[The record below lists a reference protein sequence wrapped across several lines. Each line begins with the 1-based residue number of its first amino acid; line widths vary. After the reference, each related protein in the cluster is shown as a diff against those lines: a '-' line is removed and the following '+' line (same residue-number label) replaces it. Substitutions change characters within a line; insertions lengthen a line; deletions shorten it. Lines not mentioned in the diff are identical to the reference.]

1 MKKIL
6 LALSLLL
13 IIPITAFA
21 DEELPKV
28 LSLEATAEG
37 VLINYNGTTEADSH
51 AVMCKLYD
59 SKNKEID
66 MLSVAVDNKKFEG
79 TFTAPKAGEYKV
91 ACANYEGGAIKETT
105 VTTEE
110 VIKKYTVTFYTNG
123 GSNIAPVDV
132 ESGAKVSKPKDP
144 TKDEYIFVSWCVD
157 ETLTTDFDF
166 NSPITNNTKLYAKW
180 KKEPVAVHTIFF
192 GKGGTYIVD
201 FETDDPENQGPMA
214 APINKSS
221 TYFVPAGKE
230 MTLTAIHENGFEFI
244 GWYRG
249 NVDAQTEEE
258 WPTNE
263 LLSKDTVYKF
273 TPTGTPYI
281 VPVFEENRV
290 FTVYFNTTGGSNI
303 GDAEVKSNE
312 TVEKP
317 KDPTRDNFTFVGW
330 YEDETLTT
338 EFNFD
343 TKITDN
349 VTLYAKWEE
358 DDNTEE
364 YTVTDDYGN
373 SITFSEEEGHEFNL
387 VIIDIMKLSDEELA
401 EFDITREEYNE
412 VEKNLKAALSDHGTL
427 LSFYDISVFDEDEN
441 NKGNGPFKIKIKMTE
456 EMKKYNSFKI
466 LYVDVDEEITIE
478 KSITL
483 KIEDGYLVG
492 TLPHLSNYAL
502 MGSIVTDNPKT
513 LDNIYVWIITLMISF
528 VGLTVVTVFT
538 KKPRNKKTR

>member
-28 LSLEATAEG
+28 LSLEATTEG

-79 TFTAPKAGEYKV
+79 TFTTPKAGEYKV

-123 GSNIAPVDV
+123 GSSIDPVDV
-132 ESGAKVSKPKDP
+132 ESGLKVSKQKDP
-144 TKDEYIFVSWCVD
+144 TKDEYVFVSWCV
-157 ETLTTDFDF
+157 
-166 NSPITNNTKLYAKW
+166 
-180 KKEPVAVHTIFF
+180 
-192 GKGGTYIVD
+192 
-201 FETDDPENQGPMA
+201 
-214 APINKSS
+214 
-221 TYFVPAGKE
+221 
-230 MTLTAIHENGFEFI
+230 
-244 GWYRG
+244 
-249 NVDAQTEEE
+249 
-258 WPTNE
+258 
-263 LLSKDTVYKF
+263 
-273 TPTGTPYI
+273 
-281 VPVFEENRV
+281 
-290 FTVYFNTTGGSNI
+290 
-303 GDAEVKSNE
+303 
-312 TVEKP
+312 
-317 KDPTRDNFTFVGW
+317 
-330 YEDETLTT
+330 DETLTT

-358 DDNTEE
+358 DNNTEE

-502 MGSIVTDNPKT
+502 MGSIVTDNQKT

-538 KKPRNKKTR
+538 KKQKNKKTR

>member
-6 LALSLLL
+6 LTLSILL
-13 IIPITAFA
+13 IIPMTAFA
-21 DEELPKV
+21 DEFPKV
-28 LSLEATAEG
+28 ITLNAEADG
-37 VLINYNGTTEADSH
+37 VLINYNGTTEENSH

-59 SKNKEID
+59 SKNKELD
-66 MLSVAVDNKKFEG
+66 KLSVAVDNKNFEG
-79 TFTAPKAGEYKV
+79 TFTAPGAGEYKV
-91 ACANYEGGAIKETT
+91 TCANYEGGAIKETT

-110 VIKKYTVTFYTNG
+110 IIKTYTVTFYTNG
-123 GSNIAPVDV
+123 GSNIAPVEV
-132 ESGAKVSKPKDP
+132 ESGAKVTKPKDP
-144 TKDEYIFVSWCVD
+144 TKDDYIFDVWCED
-157 ETLTTDFDF
+157 ETLTTPFNF

-214 APINKSS
+214 APINKSG

-230 MTLTAIHENGFEFI
+230 MTLTAIHDDGFEFL

-249 NVDAQTEEE
+249 NVNAQTEEE
-258 WPTNE
+258 WPTDE

-273 TPTGTPYI
+273 TPTGNPYI
-281 VPVFEENRV
+281 VPVFKDNRSFIV
-290 FTVYFNTTGGSNI
+290 SFNTTGGSKI
-303 GDAEVKSNE
+303 DDVEVKINE

-317 KDPTRDNFTFVGW
+317 EDPTRDNYTFLGW
-330 YEDETLTT
+330 CEDETLTT

-538 KKPRNKKTR
+538 KKLKNKKTK